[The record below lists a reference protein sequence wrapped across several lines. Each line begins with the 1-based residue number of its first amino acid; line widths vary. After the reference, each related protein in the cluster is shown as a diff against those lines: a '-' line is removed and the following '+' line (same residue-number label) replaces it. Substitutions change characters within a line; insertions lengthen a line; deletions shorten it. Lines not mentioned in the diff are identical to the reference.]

1 MSVLTLT
8 SGNFEEEVKKSDKI
22 VIVDF
27 YADWCGPCKMMS
39 PIIDKVAEELGD
51 AVKVGKVNSDDNM
64 ELAVEYGIM
73 SIPTIMFFKG
83 GEVVKVFN
91 GLTSKSELLD
101 AIKEL

>member
-39 PIIDKVAEELGD
+39 PIIDKIAEELGD
-51 AVKVGKVNSDDNM
+51 TVKVGKVNSDDNM

-83 GEVVKVFN
+83 GEIVKVFN

-101 AIKEL
+101 ALKEL

>member
-1 MSVLTLT
+1 MGVVTLT

-51 AVKVGKVNSDDNM
+51 SVKVGKVNSDDNM

-73 SIPTIMFFKG
+73 SIPTIMFFKD

-101 AIKEL
+101 ALKEL